1 MTAADLLAEASTQRT
16 GVAGP
21 ELLESVICDEA
32 LVFVLDQ
39 FLAVFDYEEEMGSTT
54 ALASRIL
61 ASYILGLRDV
71 RSRLN

>member
-16 GVAGP
+16 GRAEADIFDSPV
-21 ELLESVICDEA
+21 VDEA

-39 FLAVFDYEEEMGSTT
+39 FLAVFDYEDEAGSTT
-54 ALASRIL
+54 AIASRML
-61 ASYILGLRDV
+61 ASYILALRDV